1 MKKTAT
7 VFVMMMAFLSMPVF
21 SQTKVKEYKVGHIFN
36 VSLPDYMNKT
46 AGLNSAASIQFKN
59 TIKDVA
65 GFIIEDNKE
74 ELRLAEMT
82 YGSITEFYDDFIKD
96 FLKDEEKKISKPFS
110 KKVGKTN
117 FIETDVIYFEK
128 ESKVE
133 LYYFVGIVETP
144 TAFYKILCWSTA
156 ENKDKFKSD
165 FQKILYSLKD

>member
-128 ESKVE
+128 ESKIE